1 MRRRSR
7 FRASALLL
15 AVLLF
20 AAPAFARGH
29 QPPPPTMAQS
39 FFSTLWQALGGLF
52 PVLTKGRDTIDPNG
66 ALTDGRSTID
76 PDGALT
82 DGRSTIDPNGAT
94 STASAGSETDGR
106 PGMDPDG

>member
-7 FRASALLL
+7 FRASTLLL
-15 AVLLF
+15 AAVLS
-20 AAPAFARGH
+20 ATPAFARGH
-29 QPPPPTMAQS
+29 QPTPTMVAQG

-66 ALTDGRSTID
+66 ALTDGRGTID
-76 PDGALT
+76 PD
-82 DGRSTIDPNGAT
+82 GAT

-106 PGMDPDG
+106 AGQDPNG

>member
-7 FRASALLL
+7 SRVSALLL
-15 AVLLF
+15 AVVLST
-20 AAPAFARGH
+20 APAFARGH
-29 QPPPPTMAQS
+29 QPPPPTAVQG

-76 PDGALT
+76 PDGA
-82 DGRSTIDPNGAT
+82 T
-94 STASAGSETDGR
+94 STASAGSETDGLA
-106 PGMDPDG
+106 GQDPNG

>member
-15 AVLLF
+15 AAVLS
-20 AAPAFARGH
+20 ASPAFARGH
-29 QPPPPTMAQS
+29 QPPPPTVVRG
-39 FFSTLWQALGGLF
+39 FFSTLWQTLGGLF
-52 PVLTKGRDTIDPNG
+52 PVLTK
-66 ALTDGRSTID
+66 GRSTID

-82 DGRSTIDPNGAT
+82 DGRGTIDPDGAT

-106 PGMDPDG
+106 STIDPNG